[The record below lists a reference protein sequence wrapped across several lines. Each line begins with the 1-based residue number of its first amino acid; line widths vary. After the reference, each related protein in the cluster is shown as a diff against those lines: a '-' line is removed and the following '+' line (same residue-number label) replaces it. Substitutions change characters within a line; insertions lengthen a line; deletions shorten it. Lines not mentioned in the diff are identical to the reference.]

1 MENDYDWTGQC
12 TCNSYNGLVY
22 TGGGWLLEM
31 KLNHDELNEIISFV
45 VTKTLDTLEERGL
58 IRGKKDEKTAYQK
71 TEQLLYNYRGFKRIV
86 GERLQEIEDLKKFGV
101 PTKSKSIVEYVPH
114 ADGTVQGIVLDEESV
129 QDAIASVQASVQS
142 TVQVISKIDRCM
154 AQLRNDP
161 YYCILEMRYFEG
173 RTQEDIALELKC
185 AQQTVSKNKNRLVR
199 ELSMRL
205 FPDQVAQEMLE

>member
-1 MENDYDWTGQC
+1 
-12 TCNSYNGLVY
+12 
-22 TGGGWLLEM
+22 M
-31 KLNHDELNEIISFV
+31 KLNQDELNEIISFV

-86 GERLQEIEDLKKFGV
+86 QERLQEIEDLKKYGV
-101 PTKSKSIVEYVPH
+101 PTKSKSIVEYSPH
-114 ADGTVQGIVLDEESV
+114 GSTVHGIVLGEESV
-129 QDAIASVQASVQS
+129 QDAIASVQASVES

>member
-1 MENDYDWTGQC
+1 MKNIDIQEIVSLAVNETIK
-12 TCNSYNGLVY
+12 
-22 TGGGWLLEM
+22 LLEE
-31 KLNHDELNEIISFV
+31 KHLLKSPNE
-45 VTKTLDTLEERGL
+45 K
-58 IRGKKDEKTAYQK
+58 KTAYAK
-71 TEQLLYNYRGFKRIV
+71 TEQLLYNYRGFRRIV
-86 GERLQEIEDLKKFGV
+86 QERLQEIEDLKKFGV
-101 PTKSKSIVEYVPH
+101 PGKSKSIVEYTPH
-114 ADGTVQGIVLDEESV
+114 GSGSAQGIVLGEESV

>member
-1 MENDYDWTGQC
+1 
-12 TCNSYNGLVY
+12 
-22 TGGGWLLEM
+22 M
-31 KLNHDELNEIISFV
+31 KLNQDELNEIISFV
-45 VTKTLDTLEERGL
+45 VAKTVDTLEERGL
-58 IRGKKDEKTAYQK
+58 IHGKKDEKTAYQK

-86 GERLQEIEDLKKFGV
+86 QERLQEIEDLKKFGV
-101 PTKSKSIVEYVPH
+101 PGKSKSIVEYTPH
-114 ADGTVQGIVLDEESV
+114 GNGSVQGIVLGEESV